1 MDVWAA
7 RHEKIVAAISWS
19 ALSVAW
25 ALLVAVMSLAAGFAA
40 NSTALVGFGLSSLVD
55 GIASTILVRR
65 FRHERLD
72 LKPSDELERRA
83 AQGIGVILLLIGVY
97 LSIRAVMAL
106 ADESRPD
113 ASSLGIVLTSASVIV
128 LPVLAMAKLRLAGPL
143 GSQALRADGVLSAAG
158 ALLAAATLCAL
169 ALEVVLDLW
178 WADSIAA
185 LLIAA
190 ILLREGTLTLR
201 SIRG

>member
-1 MDVWAA
+1 V
-7 RHEKIVAAISWS
+7 
-19 ALSVAW
+19 
-25 ALLVAVMSLAAGFAA
+25 LVAFASLGAGFVA

-83 AQGIGVILLLIGVY
+83 AQGIGVILLLISVY
-97 LSIRAVMAL
+97 LSVRAVMAL
-106 ADESRPD
+106 ADESRPE
-113 ASSLGIVLTSASVIV
+113 ASPLGIVLTSASMIV
-128 LPVLAMAKLRLAGPL
+128 LPVLAIAKLRLAGPL

-158 ALLAAATLCAL
+158 AVLAAATLSAL
-169 ALEVVLDLW
+169 ALEAGLDLW

-201 SIRG
+201 TTRG